1 MEKIKIFLASSIK
14 EFADTRLEL
23 KDFVRCLND
32 RLVDCGAYLYL
43 FICEYADNAIAD
55 EGKQP
60 EYNRELNDS
69 NLCFLLVGQN
79 IGQFTIEE
87 YDYAQ
92 KTLNERG
99 NLKIHI
105 VLKQCDTVDAS
116 VMEFTKKLP
125 ENVTRTDFAETRELK
140 MLLVS
145 AISKELK
152 NISLIVDGGFA
163 IVNGKV
169 AAKL

>member
-23 KDFVRCLND
+23 KDFARRLND
-32 RLVDCGAYLYL
+32 RLVDYDTYLYL
-43 FICEYADNAIAD
+43 FICEYADNDNAMA
-55 EGKQP
+55 EH
-60 EYNRELNDS
+60 NRELKDS
-69 NLCFLLVGQN
+69 DLFLLLAGQT
-79 IGQFTIEE
+79 IGWFTIEE

-92 KTLNERG
+92 KILGKRG
-99 NLKIHI
+99 NPKIYI
-105 VLKQCDTVDAS
+105 ALKQCDTVDAS

-125 ENVTRTDFAETRELK
+125 ENVTRTDFADTRELK

-152 NISLIVDGGFA
+152 NASLIVDGGFA